1 MLTVKRHYRLCI
13 VAAALLSLSACNT
26 LKQNDSLESQRL
38 NDPFEGF
45 NRGVYGFNSAADKA
59 VLKPV
64 AKAYHAVVPDAA
76 ERSVGRFF
84 RNLGEPLNIVNNL
97 LQGKID
103 GALNSTYRFAVNS
116 TVGVLG
122 LFDVAKAYDVEHRP
136 EDFGQTFAA
145 WGANPGPYIVI
156 PFLGPTNF
164 RDGFGRIVSRAAFNP
179 NKKITNSSGAELSLF
194 VLDVIDVRAGL
205 LGIDETLNN
214 QLDPYLFLKDA
225 YESNRINAIY
235 DGTPPVPVDDG
246 FDF

>member
-1 MLTVKRHYRLCI
+1 MLTVKRHLRLCI
-13 VAAALLSLSACNT
+13 VAAALLGSSACNT
-26 LKQNDSLESQRL
+26 LKQSDSLESQRL

-45 NRGVYGFNSAADKA
+45 NRSVYGFNTAADKA
-59 VLKPV
+59 VLRPV
-64 AKAYHAVVPDAA
+64 AKAYHAVLPDVA

-97 LQGKID
+97 LQGKVD

-116 TVGVLG
+116 TVGLLG
-122 LFDVAKAYDVEHRP
+122 LFDVAKSYDVEHKP
-136 EDFGQTFAA
+136 EDLGQTLAA
-145 WGANPGPYIVI
+145 WGVNPGPYVVI

-179 NKKITNSSGAELSLF
+179 NDELTDTNSAQLSLF
-194 VLDVIDVRAGL
+194 VLNVVDVRAGL
-205 LGIDETLNN
+205 LGIDDTLNN

-225 YESNRINAIY
+225 FESNRINAIY
-235 DGTPPVPVDDG
+235 DGNPPVPAEDD

>member
-1 MLTVKRHYRLCI
+1 MLTMKRRLRLCI
-13 VAAALLSLSACNT
+13 IAAALISSSACNT
-26 LKQNDSLESQRL
+26 LKQSDSLDSQRL
-38 NDPFEGF
+38 SDPFEGF
-45 NRGVYGFNSAADKA
+45 NRGVDGFNTAADKA

-64 AKAYHAVVPDAA
+64 AKAYRAVMPNAA

-97 LQGKID
+97 LQGKVD

-122 LFDVAKAYDVEHRP
+122 LFDVAKSYEVEAKP
-136 EDFGQTFAA
+136 EDFGQTLAA
-145 WGANPGPYIVI
+145 WGVKPGPYVVI

-164 RDGFGRIVSRAAFNP
+164 RDGFGRAVDGAAFYPIGEISDSNQ
-179 NKKITNSSGAELSLF
+179 TQVSLF
-194 VLDVIDVRAGL
+194 VLSMVDLRAGL
-205 LGIDETLNN
+205 LGVDETLSN

-225 YESNRINAIY
+225 YESSRINAIY
-235 DGTPPVPVDDG
+235 DGNPPAETDD